1 MPSFMELKQ
10 IIDMKRYIIVTLLM
24 VTISTAKAQITL
36 DDYRTSVMEYSWM
49 LKTRNSQSE
58 EARENMGRAKTG
70 FLPSLA
76 ANGSFSMQF
85 RHVEGVRRWDF
96 SLQPQIIQT
105 LYAGGAVRAAWKGA
119 KLDYDIA
126 LCNEAFAML
135 DVRYAADYAYW
146 TLSAMA
152 QYLESVRRYVE
163 IIRSL
168 KSLVDARFEEG
179 YIARGDVLQI
189 DSRLSEA
196 EYELSVAEQ
205 NYSVA
210 MHNFNILRGVQLDEA
225 VILAQTIRDSIPLP
239 SRVPFDNIV
248 ASRPDFA
255 AADLSRMRSE
265 VAVRSARAPFNPQIS
280 VGVGGAWAPHTP
292 NRTGQ
297 TQING
302 SLFAQVSVPIFHWGE
317 RHRAVAAARE
327 RSRQSE
333 IAQAQL
339 YDDILREEMN
349 GWVTLIDSN
358 AQVETSMRSML
369 IARENLEI
377 STYSYSEGVTTVL
390 DVLQAQIS
398 WLQLYTN
405 TITAQYN
412 YAVAVSDYER
422 ITAR

>member
-1 MPSFMELKQ
+1 MRK
-10 IIDMKRYIIVTLLM
+10 IVLLAIA
-24 VTISTAKAQITL
+24 VAAATFSARAQITL
-36 DDYRTSVMEYSWM
+36 EEYRASVMEYSWV

-58 EARENMGRAKTG
+58 EAREDLGRSKTG

-76 ANGSFSMQF
+76 ANGSFEMQF
-85 RHVEGVRRWDF
+85 RHIEGVRRWTF
-96 SLQPQIIQT
+96 ALQPQIIQT

-152 QYLESVRRYVE
+152 QYLESVQRYVA

-168 KSLVDARFEEG
+168 KELVDARFAEG
-179 YIARGDVLQI
+179 YIAKGDVLQI

-196 EYELSVAEQ
+196 VYELSVAEQ

-210 MHNFNILRGVQLDEA
+210 VHNFNILRGTHLEEQVQ
-225 VILAQTIRDSIPLP
+225 LAQTIRDSIPLP
-239 SRVPFDNIV
+239 ARVPFNNIV
-248 ASRPDFA
+248 ASRPDYA
-255 AADLSRMRSE
+255 AADLARRRAE

-280 VGVGGAWAPHTP
+280 VGVGGVWAPYSP

-297 TQING
+297 TEVNG

-317 RHRAVAAARE
+317 RHRVVAAARE

-333 IAQAQL
+333 LAQSQL
-339 YDDILREEMN
+339 YDDIQREEMN
-349 GWVTLIDSN
+349 GWIKLVDSH
-358 AQVETSMRSML
+358 AQVEASQRSML
-369 IARENLEI
+369 IAHENLEI
-377 STYSYSEGVTTVL
+377 NTYSYSEGVSTVL

>member
-1 MPSFMELKQ
+1 
-10 IIDMKRYIIVTLLM
+10 MKRYILIFVLVPIAM
-24 VTISTAKAQITL
+24 SVRAQITL
-36 DDYRTSVMEYSWM
+36 EEYRTSVMEYSWV
-49 LKTRNSQSE
+49 LKTRHSQSE
-58 EARENMGRAKTG
+58 EARENMNIAKTG

-76 ANGSFSMQF
+76 ANGSFSVQF
-85 RHVEGVRRWDF
+85 RDRDGVRRWDF
-96 SLQPQIIQT
+96 ALQPQIIQT
-105 LYAGGAVRAAWKGA
+105 LYAGGAVRAAWTGA

-135 DVRYAADYAYW
+135 DVCYAADHTYW
-146 TLSAMA
+146 TLSAMEH
-152 QYLESVRRYVE
+152 YLESVQRYVD

-168 KSLVDARFEEG
+168 KKLVDARFEEG
-179 YIARGDVLQI
+179 YIAKGDVLQI

-210 MHNFNILRGVQLDEA
+210 MHNFNILRGVQSE
-225 VILAQTIRDSIPLP
+225 VSVQLAQTISDSIPQP
-239 SRVPFDNIV
+239 ERVAFESVV
-248 ASRPDFA
+248 ALRPDFA
-255 AADLSRMRSE
+255 AADLSRMRAE
-265 VAVRSARAPFNPQIS
+265 VAVRSARAPFNPQVS
-280 VGVGGAWAPHTP
+280 VGVGGVWAPLSP

-302 SLFAQVSVPIFHWGE
+302 SLLAQVSVPIFHWGE
-317 RHRAVAAARE
+317 RHRVVAAARE

-333 IAQAQL
+333 LAQAQL

-349 GWVTLIDSN
+349 GWVTLVDSN

-369 IARENLEI
+369 IAHENLEI
-377 STYSYSEGVTTVL
+377 STFSYSEGVTTIL

-412 YAVAVSDYER
+412 YAVAVSNYQR
-422 ITAR
+422 ITARTPMR

>member
-1 MPSFMELKQ
+1 M
-10 IIDMKRYIIVTLLM
+10 IDMKQCLMTVTLV
-24 VTISTAKAQITL
+24 VTVLTAQAQITL
-36 DDYRTSVMEYSWM
+36 EEYRASVMEYSWT
-49 LKTRNSQSE
+49 LKNRNSQSE

-76 ANGSFSMQF
+76 ANGSFSVQF
-85 RHVEGVRRWDF
+85 RHIEGVRRWDF
-96 SLQPQIIQT
+96 ALQPQIIQT

-152 QYLESVRRYVE
+152 QYFESVRRYVE

-168 KSLVDARFEEG
+168 KKVVDARFAEG
-179 YIARGDVLQI
+179 YIAKGDVLQI

-210 MHNFNILRGVQLDEA
+210 MHNFNILRGERLDAE
-225 VILAQTIRDSIPLP
+225 VLLAQTIRDSIPLP
-239 SRVPFDNIV
+239 SRVPVENIV
-248 ASRPDFA
+248 ASRPDYA
-255 AADLSRMRSE
+255 AADLVRRRAE
-265 VAVRSARAPFNPQIS
+265 VAVRSARAPFNPQIG
-280 VGVGGAWAPHTP
+280 VGVGGAWAPYSP

-317 RHRAVAAARE
+317 RHRVVAAARE
-327 RSRQSE
+327 HARQSGF
-333 IAQAQL
+333 AQSQL
-339 YDDILREEMN
+339 YDDIMREEMN
-349 GWVTLIDSN
+349 GWITLVDSN
-358 AQVETSMRSML
+358 AQVSTSMRSML

-377 STYSYSEGVTTVL
+377 STYSYSEGVTTIL

>member
-1 MPSFMELKQ
+1 
-10 IIDMKRYIIVTLLM
+10 MKRCLMTVTLV
-24 VTISTAKAQITL
+24 VTVLTAQAQITL
-36 DDYRTSVMEYSWM
+36 DEYRTSVMEYSWT
-49 LKTRNSQSE
+49 LKNRNSQSE

-76 ANGSFSMQF
+76 ANGSFSVQF

-96 SLQPQIIQT
+96 ALQPQIIQT

-152 QYLESVRRYVE
+152 QYFESVRRYVE

-168 KSLVDARFEEG
+168 KGVVDARFAEG
-179 YIARGDVLQI
+179 YIAKGDVLQI

-210 MHNFNILRGVQLDEA
+210 MHNFNILRGERLDAE
-225 VILAQTIRDSIPLP
+225 VLLAQTIRDSIPLP
-239 SRVPFDNIV
+239 SRVPVENIV
-248 ASRPDFA
+248 ASRPDYA
-255 AADLSRMRSE
+255 AADLMRRRAE
-265 VAVRSARAPFNPQIS
+265 VAVRSARAPFNPQIG
-280 VGVGGAWAPHTP
+280 VGVGGGWAPYSP

-317 RHRAVAAARE
+317 RHRTVAAARE
-327 RSRQSE
+327 RARQSGF
-333 IAQAQL
+333 AQSQL
-339 YDDILREEMN
+339 YDDIMREEMN
-349 GWVTLIDSN
+349 GWITLVDSN
-358 AQVETSMRSML
+358 AQVSTSMRSML

-377 STYSYSEGVTTVL
+377 STYSYSEGVTTIL

>member
-1 MPSFMELKQ
+1 M
-10 IIDMKRYIIVTLLM
+10 IDMKRCLMTVTLV
-24 VTISTAKAQITL
+24 VTVLTAQAQITL
-36 DDYRTSVMEYSWM
+36 EEYRASVMEYSWT
-49 LKTRNSQSE
+49 LKNRNSQSE

-76 ANGSFSMQF
+76 ANGSFSVQF
-85 RHVEGVRRWDF
+85 RHIEGVRRWDF
-96 SLQPQIIQT
+96 ALQPQIIQT

-152 QYLESVRRYVE
+152 QYFESVRRYVE

-168 KSLVDARFEEG
+168 KEVVDARFAEG
-179 YIARGDVLQI
+179 YIAKGDVLQI

-210 MHNFNILRGVQLDEA
+210 MHNFNILRGERLDAE
-225 VILAQTIRDSIPLP
+225 VLLAQTIRDSIPLP
-239 SRVPFDNIV
+239 SRVPVENIV
-248 ASRPDFA
+248 ASRPDYA
-255 AADLSRMRSE
+255 AADLVRRRAE
-265 VAVRSARAPFNPQIS
+265 VAVRSARAPFNPQIG
-280 VGVGGAWAPHTP
+280 VGVGGGWAPYSP

-317 RHRAVAAARE
+317 RHRVVAAARE
-327 RSRQSE
+327 HARQSGF
-333 IAQAQL
+333 AQSQL
-339 YDDILREEMN
+339 YDDIMREEMN
-349 GWVTLIDSN
+349 GWITLVDSN
-358 AQVETSMRSML
+358 AQVSTSMRSML

-377 STYSYSEGVTTVL
+377 STYSYSEGVTTIL

>member
-1 MPSFMELKQ
+1 MV
-10 IIDMKRYIIVTLLM
+10 DMKRYILTVTA
-24 VTISTAKAQITL
+24 VIAVATAVQAQVSL
-36 DDYRTSVMEYSWM
+36 EEYRQSVMEYSWL

-58 EARENMGRAKTG
+58 EARENEGRAKTG

-76 ANGSFSMQF
+76 ANGSFSVPF
-85 RHVEGVRRWDF
+85 RHVKGVRHWEF

-135 DVRYAADYAYW
+135 DVRYAADYTYW

-152 QYLESVRRYVE
+152 QYLKSVRRYVE

-168 KSLVDARFEEG
+168 KTLVDTRFSEG
-179 YIARGDVLQI
+179 YIAKGDVLQI

-196 EYELSVAEQ
+196 VYQLSVAEQ

-210 MHNFNILRGVQLDEA
+210 MHNFNILRGVHLETDVE
-225 VILAQTIRDSIPLP
+225 LAQTIRDSIPLP
-239 SRVPFDNIV
+239 ERIPFDNIV

-255 AADLSRMRSE
+255 SADLARQRAE
-265 VAVRSARAPFNPQIS
+265 VAVLSARAPFNPQVSI
-280 VGVGGAWAPHTP
+280 GVGGRWAPLSP
-292 NRTGQ
+292 NRTGE
-297 TQING
+297 TQIDG

-317 RHRAVAAARE
+317 RQRVVMSARE

-333 IAQAQL
+333 FAQSQL
-339 YDDILREEMN
+339 YDDIMREEMN
-349 GWVTLIDSN
+349 GWVTLVDCN
-358 AQVETSMRSML
+358 AQVEASMRSML
-369 IARENLEI
+369 IAHENLEI
-377 STYSYSEGVTTVL
+377 STYSYSEGVATIL

-412 YAVAVSDYER
+412 YAVAVSDYQR

>member
-1 MPSFMELKQ
+1 M
-10 IIDMKRYIIVTLLM
+10 IDMKRCLMTVTLV
-24 VTISTAKAQITL
+24 VTVLTAQAQITL
-36 DDYRTSVMEYSWM
+36 EEYRASVMEYSWT
-49 LKTRNSQSE
+49 LKNRNSQSE

-76 ANGSFSMQF
+76 ANGSFSVQF

-96 SLQPQIIQT
+96 ALQPQIIQT

-152 QYLESVRRYVE
+152 QYFESVRRYVE

-168 KSLVDARFEEG
+168 KEVVDARFAEG
-179 YIARGDVLQI
+179 YIAKGDVLQI

-210 MHNFNILRGVQLDEA
+210 MHNFNILRGERLDAE
-225 VILAQTIRDSIPLP
+225 VLLAQTIRDSIPLP
-239 SRVPFDNIV
+239 SRVPVENIV
-248 ASRPDFA
+248 ASRPDYA
-255 AADLSRMRSE
+255 AADLVRRRAE
-265 VAVRSARAPFNPQIS
+265 VAVRSARAPFNPQIG
-280 VGVGGAWAPHTP
+280 VGVGGGWAPYSP

-317 RHRAVAAARE
+317 RHRVVAAARE
-327 RSRQSE
+327 HARQSGF
-333 IAQAQL
+333 AQSQL
-339 YDDILREEMN
+339 YDDIMREEMN
-349 GWVTLIDSN
+349 GWITLVDSN
-358 AQVETSMRSML
+358 AQVSTSMRSML

-377 STYSYSEGVTTVL
+377 STYSYSEGVTTIL

>member
-1 MPSFMELKQ
+1 MV
-10 IIDMKRYIIVTLLM
+10 DMKRYILTVTA
-24 VTISTAKAQITL
+24 VIAVATAVQAQVSL
-36 DDYRTSVMEYSWM
+36 EEYRQSVMEYSWL

-58 EARENMGRAKTG
+58 EARENEGRAKTG

-76 ANGSFSMQF
+76 ANGSFSVPF
-85 RHVEGVRRWDF
+85 RHVKGVRHWEF

-135 DVRYAADYAYW
+135 DVRYAADYTYW

-152 QYLESVRRYVE
+152 QYLKSVRRYVE

-168 KSLVDARFEEG
+168 KTLVDTRFSEG
-179 YIARGDVLQI
+179 YIAKGDVLQI

-196 EYELSVAEQ
+196 VYQLSVAEQ

-210 MHNFNILRGVQLDEA
+210 MHNFNILRGVHLETDVE
-225 VILAQTIRDSIPLP
+225 LAQTIRDSIPLP
-239 SRVPFDNIV
+239 ERIPFDNIV

-255 AADLSRMRSE
+255 SADLARQRAE
-265 VAVRSARAPFNPQIS
+265 VAVQSARAPFNPQVSI
-280 VGVGGAWAPHTP
+280 GVGGRWAPLSP
-292 NRTGQ
+292 NRTGE
-297 TQING
+297 TQIDG

-317 RHRAVAAARE
+317 RQRVVMSARE

-333 IAQAQL
+333 FAQSQL
-339 YDDILREEMN
+339 YDDIMREEMN
-349 GWVTLIDSN
+349 GWVTLVDSN
-358 AQVETSMRSML
+358 AQVEASMRSML
-369 IARENLEI
+369 IAHENLEI
-377 STYSYSEGVTTVL
+377 STYSYSEGVATIL

-412 YAVAVSDYER
+412 YAVAVSDYQR

>member
-1 MPSFMELKQ
+1 MV
-10 IIDMKRYIIVTLLM
+10 DMKRYILTVTA
-24 VTISTAKAQITL
+24 VIAFATAVQAQVSL
-36 DDYRTSVMEYSWM
+36 EEYRQSVMEYSWL

-58 EARENMGRAKTG
+58 EARENEGRAKTG

-76 ANGSFSMQF
+76 ANGSFSVPF
-85 RHVEGVRRWDF
+85 RHVKGVRHWEF

-135 DVRYAADYAYW
+135 DVRYAADYTYW

-152 QYLESVRRYVE
+152 QYLKSVRRYVE

-168 KSLVDARFEEG
+168 KTLVDTRFSEG
-179 YIARGDVLQI
+179 YIAKGDVLQI

-196 EYELSVAEQ
+196 VYQLSVAEQ

-210 MHNFNILRGVQLDEA
+210 MHNFNILRGVHLETDVE
-225 VILAQTIRDSIPLP
+225 LAQTIRDSIPLP
-239 SRVPFDNIV
+239 ERIPFDNIV

-255 AADLSRMRSE
+255 SADLARQRAE
-265 VAVRSARAPFNPQIS
+265 VAVQSARAPFNPQVSI
-280 VGVGGAWAPHTP
+280 GVGGRWAPLSP
-292 NRTGQ
+292 NRTGE
-297 TQING
+297 TQIDG

-317 RHRAVAAARE
+317 RQRVVMSARE

-333 IAQAQL
+333 FAQSQL
-339 YDDILREEMN
+339 YDDIMREEMN
-349 GWVTLIDSN
+349 GWVTLVDSN
-358 AQVETSMRSML
+358 AQVEASMRSML
-369 IARENLEI
+369 IAHENLEI
-377 STYSYSEGVTTVL
+377 STYSYSEGVATIL

-412 YAVAVSDYER
+412 YAVAVSDYQR

>member
-1 MPSFMELKQ
+1 M
-10 IIDMKRYIIVTLLM
+10 IDMKRLFIVATLLLW
-24 VTISTAKAQITL
+24 AGAAQAQIAL
-36 DDYRTSVMEYSWM
+36 SEYRTSVMEYSQE
-49 LKTRNSQSE
+49 LKIRNSQSG
-58 EARENMGRAKTG
+58 EARENMRRTKTG

-85 RHVEGVRRWDF
+85 REIKGVRRWDF
-96 SLQPQIIQT
+96 ALQPQIVQT

-119 KLDYDIA
+119 RLDYEVA
-126 LCNEAFAML
+126 LCNEAFAMI

-146 TLSAMA
+146 TLSAMG
-152 QYLESVRRYVE
+152 QYLASVRRYVD

-179 YIARGDVLQI
+179 YIAKGDVLQI

-196 EYELSVAEQ
+196 IYDLSVAEQ

-210 MHNFNILRGVQLDEA
+210 KHNFNILRGAQLDED
-225 VILAQTIRDSIPLP
+225 VQLAQTISDSIPLP
-239 SRVPFDNIV
+239 ARVPFENII

-255 AADLSRMRSE
+255 AADLSRRRAE
-265 VAVRSARAPFNPQIS
+265 VALRESRAPYNPRID
-280 VGVGGAWAPHTP
+280 VGVGGAWAPLVP

-302 SLFAQVSVPIFHWGE
+302 NLFARVSVPIFHWGE
-317 RHRAVAAARE
+317 RQRTLSAARE
-327 RSRQSE
+327 RQRQSE
-333 IAQAQL
+333 LAQSKL

-349 GWVTLIDSN
+349 GWITLVDSS
-358 AQVETSMRSML
+358 AQVEASMRSMS
-369 IARENLEI
+369 IANENLEI
-377 STYSYSEGVTTVL
+377 STYSYSEGVGTVL

-412 YAVAVSDYER
+412 YAIAVSAYRR
-422 ITAR
+422 ITAD

>member
-1 MPSFMELKQ
+1 M
-10 IIDMKRYIIVTLLM
+10 IDMKRYLMTAAFVATLL
-24 VTISTAKAQITL
+24 TAQAQITL
-36 DDYRTSVMEYSWM
+36 DEYRSRVIEYSWE
-49 LKTRNSQSE
+49 LKSRNSQSE
-58 EARENMGRAKTG
+58 EARENIGRAKTG

-76 ANGSFSMQF
+76 ANGSFAMQF
-85 RHVEGVRRWDF
+85 RHIKGVRRWDF

-105 LYAGGAVRAAWKGA
+105 LYAGGAVRATWKGA

-152 QYLESVRRYVE
+152 QYLESVQRYVY

-168 KSLVDARFEEG
+168 KELVDARFEEG
-179 YIARGDVLQI
+179 YIAKGDVLQI

-210 MHNFNILRGVQLDEA
+210 MHNFNILRGVQLDEP
-225 VILAQTIRDSIPLP
+225 VQLAQTIRDSIPQP
-239 SRVPFDNIV
+239 QRVPLENIV

-255 AADLSRMRSE
+255 AAYLARQRAD

-280 VGVGGAWAPHTP
+280 VGVGGVWAPYSP

-317 RHRAVAAARE
+317 RHRVVAAARE

-333 IAQAQL
+333 LAQSQL

-349 GWVTLIDSN
+349 GWVTLVDSN
-358 AQVETSMRSML
+358 AQVEASTRSML

-377 STYSYSEGVTTVL
+377 STYSYSEGVTTIL

-422 ITAR
+422 ITATFVD

>member
-1 MPSFMELKQ
+1 MIMRQYALITAFVAM
-10 IIDMKRYIIVTLLM
+10 TL
-24 VTISTAKAQITL
+24 TARAQISL
-36 DDYRTSVMEYSWM
+36 EEYRTSVMEYSLL

-58 EARENMGRAKTG
+58 EARENMGRAKSG

-76 ANGSFSMQF
+76 VNGSFSVPF
-85 RHVEGVRRWDF
+85 RHVEGVRHWDF
-96 SLQPQIIQT
+96 SLQPQIVQT

-119 KLDYDIA
+119 QLDYDIA

-135 DVRYAADYAYW
+135 DVRYAADHTYW

-179 YIARGDVLQI
+179 YIAKGDVLQI
-189 DSRLSEA
+189 DSRLSAA

-210 MHNFNILRGVQLDEA
+210 MHNFNILRGVHLEEDVE
-225 VILAQTIRDSIPLP
+225 LSQTIRDSIPLP
-239 SRVPFDNIV
+239 ARVPFENIV
-248 ASRPDFA
+248 ASRPDYA
-255 AADLSRMRSE
+255 ASDLSRQRAE

-280 VGVGGAWAPHTP
+280 VGIGGVWAPYSP

-297 TQING
+297 TEING

-327 RSRQSE
+327 RSRQSTL
-333 IAQAQL
+333 AQEQL
-339 YDDILREEMN
+339 YDDIMREEMN
-349 GWVTLIDSN
+349 GWVTLVDSN
-358 AQVETSMRSML
+358 AQVETSMRSME
-369 IARENLEI
+369 IAHENLEI
-377 STYSYSEGVTTVL
+377 STYSYSEGITTIL

-412 YAVAVSDYER
+412 YAVAVSDYQR